1 MMINKRG
8 NSEQKHDPSIINEIP
23 YLRVSNMMTTSTP
36 TVLLFSY
43 GTLQDKSVQI
53 ANFGRELTGRE
64 DALPG
69 YARRMVAIVD
79 PKVVA
84 LSGESHHA
92 NAEPSSNPEDAV
104 SGTVFEITEQELAA
118 ADKYEE
124 AAEYRRIS
132 VTLRSGDQAWV
143 YVRA

>member
-1 MMINKRG
+1 
-8 NSEQKHDPSIINEIP
+8 
-23 YLRVSNMMTTSTP
+23 MTSSTP
-36 TVLLFSY
+36 NVLLFSY
-43 GTLQDKSVQI
+43 GTLQKKSVQI

-69 YARRMVAIVD
+69 YARRMAAVVD
-79 PKVVA
+79 PKVAA
-84 LSGESHHA
+84 LIGESEYA
-92 NAEPSSNPEDAV
+92 NVKPSFNPDDAV
-104 SGTVFEITEQELAA
+104 PGMVFEITELELAA

-132 VTLRSGDQAWV
+132 VRLRSGDQAWV

>member
-1 MMINKRG
+1 
-8 NSEQKHDPSIINEIP
+8 
-23 YLRVSNMMTTSTP
+23 MTSQP

-43 GTLQDKSVQI
+43 GTLRDKNVQI
-53 ANFGRELTGRE
+53 ANFDRELTGRE
-64 DALPG
+64 DALP
-69 YARRMVAIVD
+69 AHVRRMVAIID

-84 LSGESHHA
+84 LGGESHYA
-92 NAEPSSNPEDAV
+92 NVEPSSNPEDSV
-104 SGTVFEITEQELAA
+104 SGTVFTITEQELAA

-124 AAEYRRIS
+124 VAEYSRIS